1 MPCGRSNKKSYSQ
14 RQLYKKS
21 ASCISI
27 HVCVPQCVQKRVL
40 PAIYAQRSHLDPLDP
55 VNPAPRGGL
64 TGSKSEGSGS
74 GFDQSKGCESSG
86 SGGSGSRSYQ
96 TNMPYVDSTTS
107 TKPIWD
113 RTRNSRDRS
122 ENSEGLHSE
131 STVILSNI
139 KNVEFSNERLFC
151 KSNIMRFHF
160 VSSSIMI
167 SAMSSPVLLFPR
179 TFVFDRPKTQ
189 RPNLPPQL
197 SQKNQLMDHS
207 QVKFYAYF

>member
-1 MPCGRSNKKSYSQ
+1 MFNWLGSGSGSRSQIRRILQSQLDTFLSLDCCHVDESNKNSYSQ

-21 ASCISI
+21 TSSISI

-96 TNMPYVDSTTS
+96 TNMPIEITCHRVFR
-107 TKPIWD
+107 KRRP
-113 RTRNSRDRS
+113 RS
-122 ENSEGLHSE
+122 SAAEKQNLEKRSCQLFHYLLHSVVKRQVLE
-131 STVILSNI
+131 S
-139 KNVEFSNERLFC
+139 ERPSRL
-151 KSNIMRFHF
+151 
-160 VSSSIMI
+160 
-167 SAMSSPVLLFPR
+167 
-179 TFVFDRPKTQ
+179 
-189 RPNLPPQL
+189 
-197 SQKNQLMDHS
+197 
-207 QVKFYAYF
+207 